1 MFQTELEEDQSK
13 RIGIIGSGDFGRA
26 LAGRLA
32 QAGYYPTIGSRDPE
46 QNRSE
51 YHTEQRPVA
60 KLGRVTQRAATRSK
74 IGEKSTE
81 NRDQEKN
88 WGE

>member
-51 YHTEQRPVA
+51 YSRAHGPELKQV
-60 KLGRVTQRAATRSK
+60 RVSHGAETSSK
-74 IGEKSTE
+74 IGESNTE
-81 NRDQEKN
+81 SSDQEQN
-88 WGE
+88 R